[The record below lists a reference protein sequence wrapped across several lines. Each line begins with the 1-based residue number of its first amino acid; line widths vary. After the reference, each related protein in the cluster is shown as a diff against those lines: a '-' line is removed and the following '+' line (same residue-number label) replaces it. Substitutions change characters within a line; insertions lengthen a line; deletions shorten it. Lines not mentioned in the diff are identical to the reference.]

1 MTFLEAWRLRERL
14 LPEGDRDIEELARLL
29 PPPTQPDLAP
39 DRHRQLR
46 QHFLQEI
53 TESRVASRAAADR
66 WRSRRL
72 LVLAAAVVAV
82 GLAAGGTTLALR
94 TAPGDRL
101 APVVVVQQGDS
112 SAVGELLDHI
122 ALVAAMQPA
131 ITVDT
136 AQFLYIKSKVSFMA
150 IKGPGKI
157 WLEPVHI
164 RQIWLPQ
171 DPKHAGLLQ
180 ENGRTRT
187 LDPGGQTNEQLVGTL
202 PTDPT
207 KLLAKAYAET
217 KGQGNGPDQEAF
229 VYIDDHLF
237 ESLPSPETSAALY
250 RAAALI
256 PGVVKIDDSVDAIG
270 RQGVAV
276 GRTDE
281 ATGIRTEWIFD
292 RSTYAYLGQRSYM
305 VHDNYGIKAGTV
317 TGISAVLERAVVDR
331 AGQTP

>member
-1 MTFLEAWRLRERL
+1 MNK
-14 LPEGDRDIEELARLL
+14 DIEELARLL
-29 PPPTQPDLAP
+29 PAPTEPDLAP
-39 DRHRQLR
+39 DRHRLLR

-53 TESRVASRAAADR
+53 TESRAASRAAANH

-72 LVLAAAVVAV
+72 LVLAAAIAAV
-82 GLAAGGTTLALR
+82 GLVAGGTTLMLR
-94 TAPGDRL
+94 TTPGDRL
-101 APVVVVQQGDS
+101 PPVVVVQQGDS

-122 ALVAAMQPA
+122 ALVAAMRPV

-136 AQFLYIKSKVSFMA
+136 AQFLYIKSKVSFMV
-150 IKGPGKI
+150 IKGSGKI
-157 WLEPVHI
+157 RLEPVHT

-171 DPKHAGLLQ
+171 DPRHSGLLK
-180 ENGRTRT
+180 EHGKTRT
-187 LDPGGQTNEQLVGTL
+187 LDPGGQTNEQLVGAL

-207 KLLAKAYAET
+207 ELLARAYAET

-229 VYIDDHLF
+229 VYIGDHLF
-237 ESLPSPETSAALY
+237 ESLPGPETSAALY

-270 RQGVAV
+270 RHGVAV

-281 ATGIRTEWIFD
+281 TTGVRTEWIFD

-305 VHDNYGIKAGTV
+305 VRDNHGMKSGTI